1 MRILMMTNTFT
12 PLVGGVARS
21 VEAFTAEYRKHGHRV
36 MVIAPVFEAMP
47 SDEEDVIRMPAI
59 QHFNGSDFSVVLP
72 VPGFLTSAIEEFAP
86 DIVHSHHPFLI
97 GATALRVA
105 NLHELPLVFTHH
117 TMYEQYTHYVPGDSP
132 AMKRFVV
139 ELSTSYANLCD
150 RVFAPS
156 ESVASVLRARGVVA
170 PIAIVPTGVE
180 LKRFAGGTG
189 SGLRTALGIP
199 QDAVVVGHV
208 GRLAPEK
215 NLHFLAEAVA
225 AFLRSD
231 PRARFL
237 VVGAGPSEPE
247 IREIFSRLGVAGRL
261 HMTGTL
267 EGGSLINAYF
277 AMDVFAFASKS
288 ETQGMVLTE
297 AMAARVPVV
306 ALDASGV
313 REVVSDRRNGRLLTS
328 ENVEDF
334 ASALRWLV
342 SLPAEDLQH
351 LEQGARETAEA
362 FSLDRSAD
370 KSLAHY
376 RDLREQAFVHRHEA
390 YDIWAAA
397 GRLIETEWDLLK
409 GVTRAAGAALD
420 VYGPE
425 PRKGP

>member
-21 VEAFTAEYRKHGHRV
+21 VEVFTAEYRKHGHRV
-36 MVIAPVFEAMP
+36 MVVAPVFEGMP
-47 SDEEDVIRMPAI
+47 SDEEDVIRVPAI

-72 VPGFLTSAIEEFAP
+72 IPGFLTSAIEAFAP

-105 NLHELPLVFTHH
+105 HMNELPLVFTHH
-117 TMYEQYTHYVPGDSP
+117 TMYEQYTHYVPGDSQ
-132 AMKRFVV
+132 ALKRFVV

-180 LKRFAGGTG
+180 LKRFAGGAG
-189 SGLRTALGIP
+189 SGLRTAMGIP

-215 NLHFLAEAVA
+215 NLRFLAEAVA
-225 AFLRSD
+225 AFLHSD

-267 EGGSLINAYF
+267 EGDSLIDAYF
-277 AMDVFAFASKS
+277 AMDFFAFASKS

-313 REVVSDRRNGRLLTS
+313 REVVSDRRNGRILAS

-334 ASALRWLV
+334 ASALRWLS
-342 SLPAEDLQH
+342 SLPAEDLRRLQ
-351 LEQGARETAEA
+351 QGARDTAEA
-362 FSLDRSAD
+362 FSLGRSAD
-370 KSLAHY
+370 KALAHY
-376 RDLREQAFVHRHEA
+376 RDLREQTFVQRHEA
-390 YDIWAAA
+390 YDTWAAA